1 MLELFLEKIKPKFE
15 AMLEKRFL
23 KELIVGNLER
33 KKFLNYLVQDTLYLR
48 DYVKCYAFLITKTDN
63 IKIIR
68 ILVDCLNIIKENESA
83 VHIKYLEDFG
93 FTEQEALCEPM
104 VGVNRNY
111 LDYML
116 NICKN
121 GTLAEGLASVLP
133 CAYSYYYIF
142 CFCRDKAK
150 IYNTYDGNYYKKYI
164 DFYSS
169 AEYSKG
175 LDELSSLS
183 NLVFENTKN
192 NFENL
197 YGVFKKSTNF
207 ESNFWNIPFLQKK

>member
-1 MLELFLEKIKPKFE
+1 MLELFLEKIRPRFE
-15 AMLEKRFL
+15 AILEKRFL

-33 KKFLNYLVQDTLYLR
+33 KKFLDYLVQDTLYLK

-63 IKIIR
+63 IKVIR
-68 ILVDCLNIIKENESA
+68 NLVDCLNIIKEDEST
-83 VHIKYLEDFG
+83 VHVKYLEDFG
-93 FTEQEALCEPM
+93 FTEQKALCEPA
-104 VGVNRNY
+104 VKANRDY

-116 NICKN
+116 STCKN
-121 GTLAEGLASVLP
+121 STLARGLTSVLP

-150 IYNTYDGNYYKKYI
+150 IYKTYDGNYYKNYI

-175 LDELSSLS
+175 LDKLNSLS
-183 NLVFENTKN
+183 ELIFKNTSSKFEDLYDI
-192 NFENL
+192 FE
-197 YGVFKKSTNF
+197 KSTNF
-207 ESNFWNIPFLQKK
+207 ESNFWDIPFL